1 MVVRYACLLHF
12 PVSLML
18 LSGCLE
24 GLVVRYACLLRFPV
38 SLILLS
44 GWLEGLVVRCAH
56 MHTHTHTQAPAHMSI
71 LTIQSLIYTT

>member
-1 MVVRYACLLHF
+1 MGSEMCIRDR
-12 PVSLML
+12 L

-24 GLVVRYACLLRFPV
+24 GLVVRYACLLRSPV

-56 MHTHTHTQAPAHMSI
+56 MHTHTHTHTHTQAPAHMSI
-71 LTIQSLIYTT
+71 LPIQSSIYTT